1 MFSEK
6 ETAVTKAKSIFNLLD
21 VNGDGESKWMK
32 TKTWILSW
40 LDGRQCQTQPDN
52 F

>member
-21 VNGDGESKWMK
+21 VNGDGESK
-32 TKTWILSW
+32 L
-40 LDGRQCQTQPDN
+40 
-52 F
+52 